1 MAKITI
7 IDGNSLLFR
16 AYFATAYP
24 GVEVMRNKE
33 GIPTNAIFAFSNMIN
48 KILAD
53 LKEDERIMVAFDA
66 GKQTFRKEQLESYK
80 ANRKPT
86 PEDLVTQFPIAR
98 DFLRAL
104 NIFQFEQEGFEGDD
118 IAGTVARL
126 AEKEGHKVTIYTSDR
141 DFLQL
146 VDDKVTV
153 NIIRKGFSDV
163 VPMTPDLVYETYG
176 FKPLQIIDY
185 KGLRGDASDNL
196 PGIKGIGEKT
206 AVKLIQEY
214 DNFDNI
220 IAHADEIK
228 GKVGE
233 ALKEDQEMGR
243 LSRDLA
249 IIKTDVP
256 LPFDIDDT
264 IYRGY
269 EFATISDFCQKYGL
283 KQFMSKLVQKWKI
296 ADLSEAKIEV
306 KNVSELSILEN
317 EKELGIAL
325 DYEDENYSF
334 GLVYG
339 LAFSTK
345 KDTYYISFE
354 DLQKDKTGLNLLKD
368 KAVKKYC
375 YDYKAIK
382 VALAKNNIEINGLFF
397 DLLIA
402 SYLIDSSLK
411 NDVEIVMNLYGIDI
425 LSSSES
431 LSLFSSQDYEKTGK
445 IAYFSLNLFQRVTED
460 LEKISALKLY
470 NELEIPLV
478 DTLADM
484 EIEGFPID
492 SKILD
497 EFGDEYKKKIHDL
510 SEEIYA
516 LAGETFNLASPKQI
530 GEILYNKLGLSQ
542 NKKMSTS
549 VDSLK
554 EIQDQHPIISKILEY
569 RKYFKLLTTYVEGLK
584 NHIHKDGKIHAK
596 FNQALTTTGRL
607 SSSEPNLQNISIRDE
622 EGKQMRKAF
631 YYPDKN
637 YEILSLDYSQ
647 IELRVLA
654 ALSNCQALKEI
665 FLSNEDIHA
674 ATAKKIFNLQ
684 EEPTSLQ
691 RRRAKTVNF
700 GIVYGI
706 SDWGLA
712 EQLEI
717 SPKEAKEIINSFYA
731 SFPEVADFFRQI
743 INDAMKNGY
752 VSTLYGRRR
761 YLRELHDANYQVRE
775 GAKRAAMN
783 APVQG
788 TAADLIKIAMNKVH
802 QALLDNKLET
812 RMILQIHDELI
823 FRVPKNEKEKAYSL
837 IKDIMENA
845 LNIDVPLLVDGGF
858 GRDWYSAKQEITM
871 PELPEVETVKRVL
884 EPIVKN
890 RKIEKIDILRATIVN
905 KQANEFVSYFE
916 NEQFLSISRI
926 GKFLIFHLTN
936 EKVLISH

>member
-24 GVEVMRNKE
+24 
-33 GIPTNAIFAFSNMIN
+33 
-48 KILAD
+48 
-53 LKEDERIMVAFDA
+53 RIMVAFDA
-66 GKQTFRKEQLESYK
+66 SKQTFRKEQLETYK

-86 PEDLVTQFPIAR
+86 PEDLVAQFPIAR

-104 NIFQFEQEGFEGDD
+104 NIFQFEEEGFEGDD
-118 IAGTVARL
+118 IAGTVAKL

-153 NIIRKGFSDV
+153 NIIRKGLSDV
-163 VPMTPDLVYETYG
+163 VPMTPEMVKETYG
-176 FKPLQIIDY
+176 FEPLQIIDY

-220 IAHADEIK
+220 IAHASEIK
-228 GKVGE
+228 GKIGE
-233 ALKEDQEMGR
+233 ALISDQEMGR

-256 LPFDIDDT
+256 LPFTIDDT
-264 IYRGY
+264 IYKGY
-269 EFATISDFCQKYGL
+269 EFAVISDFCQKYGL

-296 ADLSEAKIEV
+296 ADLKEAKIDVKKVTNLEV
-306 KNVSELSILEN
+306 IKD
-317 EKELGIAL
+317 EKEIGIAL
-325 DYEDENYSF
+325 DYEDENYSM
-334 GLVYG
+334 GLIYG
-339 LAFSTK
+339 MAFSTK

-354 DLQKDKTGLNLLKD
+354 NLLKDENALNLLKD
-368 KAVKKYC
+368 KNVKKYC
-375 YDYKAIK
+375 FDYKAIK
-382 VALAKNNIEINGLFF
+382 VALKKNNIEINGLFF

-411 NDVEIVMNLYGIDI
+411 NDVEVVMNLYGIDI
-425 LSSSES
+425 LSNAEG
-431 LSLFSSQDYEKTGK
+431 LSLFSAEDPEKTGK
-445 IAYFSLNLFQRVTED
+445 IAYFSMVLYNKVSED
-460 LEKISALKLY
+460 LEKISTLKLY

-492 SKILD
+492 AKILD
-497 EFGDEYKKKIHDL
+497 EFGDEYKKKIKDL
-510 SEEIYA
+510 SDEIYA
-516 LAGETFNLASPKQI
+516 MAGETFKLASPKQI
-530 GEILYNKLGLSQ
+530 GDILYNKLGLSA

-554 EIQDQHPIISKILEY
+554 EIQDEHPIIPKILEY

-607 SSSEPNLQNISIRDE
+607 SSSEPNLQNISVRDE
-622 EGKQMRKAF
+622 EGKQIRKAF
-631 YYPDKN
+631 YYEDEN

-654 ALSNCQALKEI
+654 SLSNCPGLKEI
-665 FLSNEDIHA
+665 FLSNEDIHS
-674 ATAKKIFNLQ
+674 ATAKKLFNLQ
-684 EEPTSLQ
+684 GEPTSLQ

-717 SPKEAKEIINSFYA
+717 SPKEAKEIINSFYS
-731 SFPEVADFFRQI
+731 SFPEVATFFQRI
-743 INDAMKNGY
+743 INDAMKDGY
-752 VSTLYGRRR
+752 VSTLLGRRR

-775 GAKRAAMN
+775 SAKRAAMN

-788 TAADLIKIAMNKVH
+788 TAADLIKLAMNKVH
-802 QALLDNKLET
+802 QSLIDNKLET

-823 FRVPKNEKEKAYSL
+823 FRVPKNEKEKAYNL

-858 GRDWYSAKQEITM
+858 GRDWYSAK
-871 PELPEVETVKRVL
+871 
-884 EPIVKN
+884 
-890 RKIEKIDILRATIVN
+890 
-905 KQANEFVSYFE
+905 
-916 NEQFLSISRI
+916 
-926 GKFLIFHLTN
+926 
-936 EKVLISH
+936 

>member
-24 GVEVMRNKE
+24 GAEIMRNKE
-33 GIPTNAIFAFSNMIN
+33 GVPTNAIFAFSNMIN

-66 GKQTFRKEQLESYK
+66 SKQTFRKEQLETYK

-86 PEDLVTQFPIAR
+86 PEDLVAQFPIAR

-104 NIFQFEQEGFEGDD
+104 NIFQFEEEGFEGDD
-118 IAGTVARL
+118 IAGTVAKL

-153 NIIRKGFSDV
+153 NIIRKGLSDV
-163 VPMTPDLVYETYG
+163 VPVTPEMVKETYG
-176 FKPLQIIDY
+176 FEPLQIIDY

-220 IAHADEIK
+220 IAHASEIK
-228 GKVGE
+228 GKIGE
-233 ALKEDQEMGR
+233 ALISDQEMGR

-256 LPFDIDDT
+256 LPFTIDDT
-264 IYRGY
+264 IYKGY
-269 EFATISDFCQKYGL
+269 EFAVISDFCQKYGL

-296 ADLSEAKIEV
+296 ADLKEAKIDV
-306 KNVSELSILEN
+306 KKVANIEAIKD
-317 EKELGIAL
+317 EKEIGIAL
-325 DYEDENYSF
+325 DYEDENYTM
-334 GLVYG
+334 GLIYG
-339 LAFSTK
+339 MAFSTK

-354 DLQKDKTGLNLLKD
+354 NLLKDENALNLLKD
-368 KAVKKYC
+368 KNVKKYC
-375 YDYKAIK
+375 FDYKAIK
-382 VALAKNNIEINGLFF
+382 VALKKNNIEINGLFF

-411 NDVEIVMNLYGIDI
+411 NDVEVVMNLYGIDI
-425 LSSSES
+425 LSNAEG
-431 LSLFSSQDYEKTGK
+431 LSLFSAEDPEKTVK
-445 IAYFSLNLFQRVTED
+445 IAYFSMVLYNKVSDD
-460 LEKISALKLY
+460 LEKISTLKLY

-492 SKILD
+492 AKILD
-497 EFGDEYKKKIHDL
+497 EFGDEYKKKIKDL
-510 SEEIYA
+510 SDEIYA
-516 LAGETFNLASPKQI
+516 MAGETFNLASPKQI
-530 GEILYNKLGLSQ
+530 GEILYNKLGLSA

-554 EIQDQHPIISKILEY
+554 EIQDEHPIIPKILEY

-607 SSSEPNLQNISIRDE
+607 SSSEPNLQNISVRDE
-622 EGKQMRKAF
+622 EGKQIRKAF
-631 YYPDKN
+631 YYEDEN

-654 ALSNCQALKEI
+654 SLSNCPGLKEI
-665 FLSNEDIHA
+665 FLSNEDIHS
-674 ATAKKIFNLQ
+674 ATAKKLFNLQ
-684 EEPTSLQ
+684 GEPTSLQ

-717 SPKEAKEIINSFYA
+717 SPKEAKEIINSFYS
-731 SFPEVADFFRQI
+731 SFPEVATFFQRI
-743 INDAMKNGY
+743 INDAMKDGY
-752 VSTLYGRRR
+752 VSTLLGRRR

-775 GAKRAAMN
+775 SAKRAAMN

-788 TAADLIKIAMNKVH
+788 TAADLIKLAMNKVH
-802 QALLDNKLET
+802 QSLIDNKLET

-823 FRVPKNEKEKAYSL
+823 FRVPKNEKEKAYNL

-858 GRDWYSAKQEITM
+858 GRDWYSAK
-871 PELPEVETVKRVL
+871 
-884 EPIVKN
+884 
-890 RKIEKIDILRATIVN
+890 
-905 KQANEFVSYFE
+905 
-916 NEQFLSISRI
+916 
-926 GKFLIFHLTN
+926 
-936 EKVLISH
+936 

>member
-24 GVEVMRNKE
+24 GVEIMRNKE

-104 NIFQFEQEGFEGDD
+104 GIFQFEEEGFEGDD

-153 NIIRKGFSDV
+153 NIIRKGLSDV
-163 VPMTPDLVYETYG
+163 VPMTPEMVMETYG
-176 FKPLQIIDY
+176 FRPLQIIDY

-233 ALKEDQEMGR
+233 ALKADQEMGR

-256 LPFDIDDT
+256 LPFTVDDT

-296 ADLSEAKIEV
+296 ADLKEAKIDV
-306 KNVSELSILEN
+306 KTVSSLDAIKD
-317 EKELGIAL
+317 EKEIGLAL
-325 DYEDENYSF
+325 DYEDENYSL
-334 GLVYG
+334 GLIYG
-339 LAFSTK
+339 ASFSTK
-345 KDTYYISFE
+345 KATYYISFE
-354 DLQKDKTGLNLLKD
+354 DLLKDKVALDLLKD
-368 KAVKKYC
+368 KEVKKYC
-375 YDYKAIK
+375 FDYKAIK
-382 VALAKNNIEINGLFF
+382 VALAKNNVEINGLFF

-411 NDVEIVMNLYGIDI
+411 NDVEVVMNLYGIDI
-425 LSSSES
+425 LSNSES
-431 LSLFSSQDYEKTGK
+431 LSLFSSQDPEKTGK
-445 IAYFSLNLFQRVTED
+445 IAYFSLNLFNKVSED
-460 LEKISALKLY
+460 LEKISTLKLY

-492 SKILD
+492 AKILD
-497 EFGDEYKKKIHDL
+497 EFGDEYKKKIKEL
-510 SEEIYA
+510 SDEIYEM
-516 LAGETFNLASPKQI
+516 AGESFNLASPKQI
-530 GEILYNKLGLSQ
+530 GEILYNKLGLSA

-554 EIQDQHPIISKILEY
+554 EIQDEHPIIPKILEY

-607 SSSEPNLQNISIRDE
+607 SSSEPNLQNISVRDE
-622 EGKQMRKAF
+622 EGKQIRKAF
-631 YYPDKN
+631 YYEDEN

-654 ALSNCQALKEI
+654 SLSNCQALKEI
-665 FLSNEDIHA
+665 FLSNEDIHS
-674 ATAKKIFNLQ
+674 ATAKKLFNLQ
-684 EEPTSLQ
+684 GEPTALQ

-717 SPKEAKEIINSFYA
+717 NPKEAKEIINSFYA
-731 SFPEVADFFRQI
+731 SFPEVASFFQRI
-743 INDAMKNGY
+743 INDAMKDGY
-752 VSTLYGRRR
+752 VSTLLGRRR

-788 TAADLIKIAMNKVH
+788 TAADLIKLAMNKVH
-802 QALLDNKLET
+802 QALIDNKLET

-823 FRVPKNEKEKAYSL
+823 FRVPKNEKEKAYNL

-858 GRDWYSAKQEITM
+858 GRDWYSAK
-871 PELPEVETVKRVL
+871 
-884 EPIVKN
+884 
-890 RKIEKIDILRATIVN
+890 
-905 KQANEFVSYFE
+905 
-916 NEQFLSISRI
+916 
-926 GKFLIFHLTN
+926 
-936 EKVLISH
+936 

>member
-1 MAKITI
+1 MTI

-24 GVEVMRNKE
+24 GVEIMRNQE

-48 KILAD
+48 KIIAG
-53 LKEDERIMVAFDA
+53 LKEDEGIMVAFDA
-66 GKQTFRKEQLESYK
+66 GKQTFRKEQLDTYK

-104 NIFQFEQEGFEGDD
+104 GIFQFEEEGFEGDD
-118 IAGTVARL
+118 IAGTVAKL
-126 AEKEGHKVTIYTSDR
+126 AEKEGYQVTIYTSDR

-153 NIIRKGFSDV
+153 NIIRKGLSDV
-163 VPMTPDLVYETYG
+163 VPMTPELVLETYG

-185 KGLRGDASDNL
+185 KGLRGDSSDNL

-214 DNFDNI
+214 GSFDEI

-233 ALKEDQEMGR
+233 AIKADQEMGK

-256 LPFDIDDT
+256 LPFSVNDT
-264 IYRGY
+264 IYEGY
-269 EFATISDFCQKYGL
+269 DFAKISEFCQKYGL
-283 KQFMSKLVQKWKI
+283 KQFMSKLVSKWKKV
-296 ADLSEAKIEV
+296 DLLQSEIDVKI
-306 KNVSELSILEN
+306 VSSLKVFEK
-317 EKELGIAL
+317 EKELAIAL
-325 DYEDENYSF
+325 DYEDDDYSM
-334 GLVYG
+334 GLIYG
-339 LAFSTK
+339 MAFTNK
-345 KDTYYISFE
+345 KDVYYISLE
-354 DLQKDKTGLNLLKD
+354 DLKKDQFALDLLKNPD
-368 KAVKKYC
+368 VKKYC
-375 YDYKAIK
+375 FDYKAIK
-382 VALAKNNIEINGLFF
+382 VALHKNDIAIAGLYF

-402 SYLIDSSLK
+402 SYLVDSSLK
-411 NDVEIVMNLYGIDI
+411 NDVEVVMNVYGVDI
-425 LSSSES
+425 SSNKDT
-431 LSLFSSQDYEKTGK
+431 LSLFSNQDPVKAGKT
-445 IAYFSLNLFQRVTED
+445 ALFSYVLYDRVMGE

-470 NELEIPLV
+470 SELEIPLV

-492 SKILD
+492 VNILN
-497 EFGDEYKKKIHDL
+497 EFGETYKKKLHDL

-516 LAGETFNLASPKQI
+516 LAGTTFNLASPKQI
-530 GEILYNKLGLSQ
+530 SDVLFTRLGLSA
-542 NKKMSTS
+542 NRKMSTS
-549 VDSLK
+549 IDSLK
-554 EIQDQHPIISKILEY
+554 EIQDEHPIIAKILEY

-584 NHIHKDGKIHAK
+584 NHIHEDGMIHAK

-607 SSSEPNLQNISIRDE
+607 SSSDPNLQNISVRDE
-622 EGKQMRKAF
+622 EGKQIRKAF
-631 YYPDKN
+631 YYPDNN

-654 ALSNCQALKEI
+654 SLSNCQALKDI
-665 FLSNEDIHA
+665 FLSNEDIHS

-684 EEPTSLQ
+684 GEPTSLQ

-712 EQLEI
+712 DQLEI
-717 SPKEAKEIINSFYA
+717 SPKEAKEIINSFYT
-731 SFPEVADFFRQI
+731 SFPEVATFFQKI
-743 INDAMKNGY
+743 ISDAINDGY
-752 VSTLYGRRR
+752 VSTLLGRRR
-761 YLRELHDANYQVRE
+761 YLRELHDSNYQTRE
-775 GAKRAAMN
+775 SAKRAAMN

-788 TAADLIKIAMNKVH
+788 TAADLIKLAMNKVH
-802 QALLDNKLET
+802 DALIKEGLET

-823 FRVPKNEKEKAYSL
+823 FRVPLKEKEKAYKL
-837 IKDIMENA
+837 IKDIMESA
-845 LNIDVPLLVDGGF
+845 LNLDVPLLVDGGY
-858 GRDWYSAKQEITM
+858 GKDWYSAK
-871 PELPEVETVKRVL
+871 
-884 EPIVKN
+884 
-890 RKIEKIDILRATIVN
+890 
-905 KQANEFVSYFE
+905 
-916 NEQFLSISRI
+916 
-926 GKFLIFHLTN
+926 
-936 EKVLISH
+936 